1 MTENN
6 GTGTNKLAGISIGL
20 NIILAIGLIIL
31 YILFFNKQN
40 GKSVQENA
48 DMPQLPVLQGGEGSN
63 VAFVNTDVLL
73 DKYDLVK
80 QMANEFEKERR
91 KRDADLKSKSSQYEE
106 EATYFQQAMQN
117 QSLSEESAQKIYNQ
131 LMEKQQALYELQQQY
146 SDEMA
151 QQDYEMTS
159 VLIDTVKN
167 FLHRMNLD
175 KNYDYIFN
183 NSVASPVLL
192 TRDTLDIT
200 NFVLKG
206 LNAEYQKHYNPDE
219 D

>member
-1 MTENN
+1 
-6 GTGTNKLAGISIGL
+6 
-20 NIILAIGLIIL
+20 
-31 YILFFNKQN
+31 
-40 GKSVQENA
+40 
-48 DMPQLPVLQGGEGSN
+48 
-63 VAFVNTDVLL
+63 
-73 DKYDLVK
+73 
-80 QMANEFEKERR
+80 
-91 KRDADLKSKSSQYEE
+91 
-106 EATYFQQAMQN
+106 
-117 QSLSEESAQKIYNQ
+117 
-131 LMEKQQALYELQQQY
+131 MEKQQALYELQQQY

-183 NSVASPVLL
+183 NSVASPVLF